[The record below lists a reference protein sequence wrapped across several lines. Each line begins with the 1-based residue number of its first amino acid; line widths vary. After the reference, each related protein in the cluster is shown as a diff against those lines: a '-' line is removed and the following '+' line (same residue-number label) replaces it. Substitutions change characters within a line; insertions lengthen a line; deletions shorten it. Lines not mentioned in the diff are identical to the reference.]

1 MDEELLAK
9 LESAGLEFDHA
20 ICFDNNPSLQVIY
33 KRYTVANNLISQ
45 VNKMDKDRNW
55 PQELGK
61 SPNNTEIISLFVA
74 KTTWYQTYVKIL
86 SRLIGYSDMVAWLVE
101 DPDSKPELELWE
113 GVGEGRAQ
121 YTIIDLQEWLDL
133 QDKKK
138 STKVKKTKVTKG
150 GEKGQAK
157 ESQVASGSGKG
168 KGKEK
173 AKESGKKSHRK
184 ATKG

>member
-1 MDEELLAK
+1 M
-9 LESAGLEFDHA
+9 
-20 ICFDNNPSLQVIY
+20 Q
-33 KRYTVANNLISQ
+33 
-45 VNKMDKDRNW
+45 W
-55 PQELGK
+55 PI
-61 SPNNTEIISLFVA
+61 NTS
-74 KTTWYQTYVKIL
+74 
-86 SRLIGYSDMVAWLVE
+86 
-101 DPDSKPELELWE
+101 ELWE